1 MIIADR
7 EFCKDDR
14 FYIFGILNVTPDS
27 FSDGGRFIIDGKV
40 NKDRVLPTVE
50 KMIGEGM
57 DIVDV
62 GGESTRPGY
71 TLISDE
77 EEIERTAPVI
87 EAIKKNFDIPIS
99 LDTYKGA
106 VAKAGIEAGADLI
119 NDIWGFKYS
128 PDMADIVAKAG
139 VSCCLMQNRKD
150 TDYVNFTEDVVSDL
164 RESVEIAVKAGIS
177 RDRIMIDPGVGFA
190 KSYEQNLEII
200 NRLDE
205 LCKLGLPILLG
216 TSRKSVIGLTL
227 DLPSSER
234 VEGTVATSV
243 IGALKGARFFRV
255 HDIKENR
262 RALDMTRAILSQG
275 V

>member
-150 TDYVNFTEDVVSDL
+150 TTYVNFTK
-164 RESVEIAVKAGIS
+164 ESVEIAVKAGIS

-200 NRLDE
+200 NKLNE
-205 LCKLGLPILLG
+205 LCKLELPILLG

-243 IGALKGARFFRV
+243 IGALRGARFVRGD
-255 HDIKENR
+255 DIKENR

>member
-1 MIIADR
+1 MIIGNK

-150 TDYVNFTEDVVSDL
+150 TNYVNFTEDVVSDL

-205 LCKLGLPILLG
+205 LCKLGLPVLLG

>member
-150 TDYVNFTEDVVSDL
+150 THYVNFTKDVVSDL

-205 LCKLGLPILLG
+205 LCKLKLPILLG

>member
-150 TDYVNFTEDVVSDL
+150 TNYVNFTKDVVSDL

-205 LCKLGLPILLG
+205 LCKLKLPILLG

>member
-150 TDYVNFTEDVVSDL
+150 TNYVNFTEDVVSDL

-200 NRLDE
+200 NKLDE

>member
-150 TDYVNFTEDVVSDL
+150 TNYVNFTEDVVSDL

-205 LCKLGLPILLG
+205 LCKLELPILLG

-243 IGALKGARFFRV
+243 IGAMKGARFFRV

-262 RALDMTRAILSQG
+262 RALDMTRAILS
-275 V
+275 